1 MFMLSS
7 FQHLHTALAEH
18 SVATPVEMIYGAEDI
33 SPLTSTFAKSN
44 VKDAS

>member
-7 FQHLHTALAEH
+7 FQHTALAEH

-33 SPLTSTFAKSN
+33 SPLTSTFAKSY